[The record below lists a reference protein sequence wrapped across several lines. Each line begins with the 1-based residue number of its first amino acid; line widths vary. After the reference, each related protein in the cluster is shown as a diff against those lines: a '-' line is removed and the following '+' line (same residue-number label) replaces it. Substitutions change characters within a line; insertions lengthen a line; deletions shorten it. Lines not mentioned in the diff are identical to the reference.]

1 MTGTVTFGVGIR
13 PQHWPWA
20 NQIGEW
26 PRLEAMGFESIWLN
40 DHLHSLGDDIDAE
53 AFDAS
58 TTLAAMALSTKRVR
72 LGVLTYSITHRN
84 PIVLFKQIVTIDQM
98 SGGRV
103 VLGIGAGWHESEHAA
118 YAIPFPGA
126 GERVARL
133 DEALTILRLLEANER
148 TTFRGR
154 FYTLDDAP
162 FAPKPVHGRIPILIG
177 GTKPK
182 MLGVI
187 GKHADIWDASLPAEE
202 YAAALRTIRE
212 HARTAGRD
220 PTAVMGS
227 ASVWTGP
234 VSDGELANTVRAYHR
249 AGARQFLFRYGL
261 DRAGVEEIPRLM
273 EQVVPELKA
282 ELGARSVR

>member
-1 MTGTVTFGVGIR
+1 MTQRVTFGVGIR

-20 NQIGEW
+20 SQIGEW

-40 DHLHSLGDDIDAE
+40 DHLHSLGENIDAE

-58 TTLAAMALSTKRVR
+58 TTLAAMALSTQRVR
-72 LGVLTYSITHRN
+72 LGVLTYSVTHRI
-84 PIVLFKQIVTIDQM
+84 PTVLFKQIVTIDQM
-98 SGGRV
+98 SGGRA

-148 TTFRGR
+148 TTFRGK
-154 FYTLDDAP
+154 FYALEDAP
-162 FAPKPVHGRIPILIG
+162 FAPKPVNGRIPILIG

-182 MLGVI
+182 MLQVI
-187 GKHADIWDASLPAEE
+187 GKHADIWDASLPADE
-202 YAAALRTIRE
+202 YAAALRIIRE
-212 HARTAGRD
+212 HARAAGRD
-220 PTAVMGS
+220 PAAVMGS

-234 VSDGELANTVRAYHR
+234 VSDQEFAGRVRAYYR
-249 AGARQFLFRYGL
+249 AGARQFLFRYSL
-261 DRAGVEEIPRLM
+261 DRKGVEEVPRLM
-273 EQVVPELKA
+273 EQIVPELKA
-282 ELGARSVR
+282 ELERFS

>member
-1 MTGTVTFGVGIR
+1 MTQRVTFGVGIR

-40 DHLHSLGDDIDAE
+40 DHLHSLGENIDAE

-58 TTLAAMALSTKRVR
+58 TTLAAMALSTQRVR
-72 LGVLTYSITHRN
+72 LGVLTYSVTHRI
-84 PIVLFKQIVTIDQM
+84 PTVLFKQIVTIDQM
-98 SGGRV
+98 SGGRA

-148 TTFRGR
+148 TTFRGK
-154 FYTLDDAP
+154 FYALEDAP
-162 FAPKPVHGRIPILIG
+162 FAPKPVNGRIPILIG

-182 MLGVI
+182 MLQVI
-187 GKHADIWDASLPAEE
+187 GKHADIWDAGLEPDEFAT
-202 YAAALRTIRE
+202 ALTTIRE
-212 HARTAGRD
+212 HAREAGRN
-220 PTAVMGS
+220 PEAILAS
-227 ASVWTGP
+227 ASVWRES
-234 VSDGELANTVRAYHR
+234 VSDAVFAERVRAYYR
-249 AGARQFLFRYGL
+249 AGARQFLFRYSL
-261 DRAGVEEIPRLM
+261 DRKGVEEVPRLM
-273 EQVVPELKA
+273 EQIVPELKA
-282 ELGARSVR
+282 ELERFS